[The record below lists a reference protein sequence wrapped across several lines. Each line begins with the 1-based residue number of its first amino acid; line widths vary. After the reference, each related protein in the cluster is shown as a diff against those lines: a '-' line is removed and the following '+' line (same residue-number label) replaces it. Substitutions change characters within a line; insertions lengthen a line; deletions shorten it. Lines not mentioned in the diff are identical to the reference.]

1 LKLVIASNNAHKVRE
16 IRQILTPW
24 YQDVLTMKDAGLS
37 LDVAEDGQTFEEN
50 SLKKAQAVFDALGGK
65 CAVLADDSGLS
76 VDALGGAPGVLS
88 ARYAVEHDDA
98 ANNEKLLKEMQ
109 NVPDN
114 ERGARFVC
122 VVTLL
127 RPGREA
133 LICRSEC
140 AGVIAR
146 APSGENGFG
155 YDPIFFLPA
164 LGKTFAELSG
174 DEKNAI
180 SHRGKALQLLRRA
193 LEGEAQWRD

>member
-1 LKLVIASNNAHKVRE
+1 MKLVIASNNAHKVRE

-122 VVTLL
+122 VVTLIQPGKEPLVL
-127 RPGREA
+127 RG
-133 LICRSEC
+133 EC
-140 AGVIAR
+140 EGMIAR
-146 APSGENGFG
+146 SLSGQNGFG
-155 YDPIFFLPA
+155 YDPLFYVPA
-164 LGKTFAELSG
+164 LGKTFSELS
-174 DEKNAI
+174 DEEKNAV
-180 SHRGKALQLLRRA
+180 SHRGNALALLRSA
-193 LEGEAQWRD
+193 LESESKWQA

>member
-122 VVTLL
+122 VVTLIQPGKEPLVL
-127 RPGREA
+127 RG
-133 LICRSEC
+133 EC
-140 AGVIAR
+140 EGMIAR
-146 APSGENGFG
+146 SLSGQNGFG
-155 YDPIFFLPA
+155 YDPLFYVPA
-164 LGKTFAELSG
+164 LGKTFSELS
-174 DEKNAI
+174 DEEKNAV
-180 SHRGKALQLLRRA
+180 SHRGNALALLRSA
-193 LEGEAQWRD
+193 LESESKWQA